1 MSSSS
6 PLAGVPL
13 KTALERFLP
22 KLRQCSAVIDT
33 FYSEQQRDAHATG
46 APETAA

>member
-13 KTALERFLP
+13 KTARERFLP
-22 KLRQCSAVIDT
+22 ELCQCSAVINT
-33 FYSEQQRDAHATG
+33 FYSEQQRDAHVTG

>member
-1 MSSSS
+1 MGSS
-6 PLAGVPL
+6 AVPL

-22 KLRQCSAVIDT
+22 KLRLRSAVIKT
-33 FYSEQQRDAHATG
+33 LYSEQQSNAHAAG